1 MPCIVNKRHLMLV
14 LSLAMQAHISF
25 RMHEAVF
32 DSSVLAVPEGNG

>member
-1 MPCIVNKRHLMLV
+1 MLV

-32 DSSVLAVPEGNG
+32 DSGVLAVPEGNG